1 MHNWFITED
10 LSKLPVG
17 NRDYGY
23 CYAVK
28 IPIIQG
34 ISLIK
39 TGATTMPRTR
49 LRNIGKR
56 ETIFCVSPPCL
67 NYWENEELLHNYY
80 SQFRIPSRPHKGV
93 QAELFN
99 ISLTHLFK
107 TMPVLK
113 YETKNRNCAP
123 TKDCSSYNPTS
134 TESLVE

>member
-1 MHNWFITED
+1 
-10 LSKLPVG
+10 
-17 NRDYGY
+17 
-23 CYAVK
+23 
-28 IPIIQG
+28 
-34 ISLIK
+34 
-39 TGATTMPRTR
+39 MPRTR

-80 SQFRIPSRPHKGV
+80 SQFRIPARPHKGV